1 MVPPVKAKKR
11 KRNNCWTEHENLH
24 CDFDD
29 LLSGNF
35 KKKKMSVPEAED
47 RLDPNEFDTI
57 GEKFGRE
64 ITFSIDSSRI
74 EAKILME
81 FDNQALKKPMGVCL
95 AEDGFRFGCLKKF
108 LMFQNHV
115 QSANFLKHN

>member
-1 MVPPVKAKKR
+1 
-11 KRNNCWTEHENLH
+11 
-24 CDFDD
+24 
-29 LLSGNF
+29 
-35 KKKKMSVPEAED
+35 MSVPEAED

-95 AEDGFRFGCLKKF
+95 AEDGSRFGCLYKSWKF
-108 LMFQNHV
+108 SKPGSKRKFP
-115 QSANFLKHN
+115 KT

>member
-11 KRNNCWTEHENLH
+11 KRNNCWAEHENLH

-35 KKKKMSVPEAED
+35 KKKKISVPEAED

-95 AEDGFRFGCLKKF
+95 AEDGSRFGCLYKSLKF
-108 LMFQNHV
+108 SKPGSKRKF
-115 QSANFLKHN
+115 SKT

>member
-11 KRNNCWTEHENLH
+11 KRNNCWAEHENLH

-57 GEKFGRE
+57 GEKFGKE

-95 AEDGFRFGCLKKF
+95 AEDGSRFGCHYKSLKFSKPGSKRKF
-108 LMFQNHV
+108 
-115 QSANFLKHN
+115 SKT